1 VNAILHLGYIPESAT
16 IVLVG
21 LNQKYLT
28 KMQYLNLAVNII
40 ATNEY
45 EKKLLEPYL
54 NCKRLLAM
62 EYPFFIKIVSSLHI

>member
-28 KMQYLNLAVNII
+28 KCNTLIWVVNLI

-45 EKKLLEPYL
+45 EKKLLAPHL
-54 NCKRLLAM
+54 NWKHLLAM
-62 EYPFFIKIVSSLHI
+62 EYLFFIKIVNSLHI